1 MSLFDDLQRFQ
12 YVVSDYGLDRAIG
25 QLTDLA
31 ADPVIAAART
41 QMEIGRLAIL
51 ARVDQLNNE
60 NDL

>member
-1 MSLFDDLQRFQ
+1 MSLS
-12 YVVSDYGLDRAIG
+12 SDLDRFDYMVRNYSLDYAVTE
-25 QLTDLA
+25 LTDLA
-31 ADPVIAAART
+31 TDPVISAART